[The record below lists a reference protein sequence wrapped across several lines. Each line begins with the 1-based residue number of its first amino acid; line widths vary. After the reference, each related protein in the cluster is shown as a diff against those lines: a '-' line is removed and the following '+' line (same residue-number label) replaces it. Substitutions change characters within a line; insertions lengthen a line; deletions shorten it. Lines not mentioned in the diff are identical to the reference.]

1 MSQAPEDA
9 QAAGSIPAEKIPER
23 KKAGR
28 IIWIYAAA
36 IILTL
41 GIIPPG
47 ILAAAGQP
55 YVLAGALVGSTFVFQ
70 AAAVGLVAF
79 TPTALAGFIIIL
91 SIGLGFIFIEFFI
104 LDTLAYTSQRV
115 KRWIDK
121 VSGKARKLRFIKK
134 YGIYTLV
141 PLMWV
146 PGIGLYGGA
155 VISWVLEF
163 ERIRSIVLLFLGWFI
178 ACLFVFLLV
187 SGVLAAL

>member
-1 MSQAPEDA
+1 MSQGPEDA
-9 QAAGSIPAEKIPER
+9 QAAGEPADKLPER

-41 GIIPPG
+41 GIIPLG
-47 ILAAAGQP
+47 ILAAVGQP

-115 KRWIDK
+115 KRWIDR
-121 VSGKARKLRFIKK
+121 VSEKAKRLRFIKK

-163 ERIRSIVLLFLGWFI
+163 ERIRSIVLLFIGWFI